1 MDKFEVYNGHEIL
14 CSCKADSQEF
24 TATATIMWTMAG
36 GTTIS
41 LFLRSPERRATAEA
55 AVVAVLQLAKAW
67 IDTFLAI

>member
-1 MDKFEVYNGHEIL
+1 
-14 CSCKADSQEF
+14 
-24 TATATIMWTMAG
+24 MAG